1 MLVSWR
7 RLRDRG
13 CSGFFAVV
21 QKQSRLWLM
30 VLNRH
35 VGYWRRVQTRSVS
48 AIVSILTSQRV
59 FLFYS
64 LLQVSRDHSRFRFS
78 LFPRSCTNCLH
89 LSEVL
94 LTAAPVTDL
103 FAKCNLNSTLTLRYI
118 ISDLSSDTFNSFRGH
133 LQHSHP
139 PFPAASTIAAPSSK
153 LSLSFIAWLIALYKC
168 FTDWL
173 TDLYYTGLQLSVD

>member
-59 FLFYS
+59 FLYYS
-64 LLQVSRDHSRFRFS
+64 LLQLTRDHSRFRFS
-78 LFPRSCTNCLH
+78 LSPRSCTNCQH

-103 FAKCNLNSTLTLRYI
+103 FAKCNLELHVDITLHYLR
-118 ISDLSSDTFNSFRGH
+118 
-133 LQHSHP
+133 
-139 PFPAASTIAAPSSK
+139 PFIWHIQLFPGAPSTQSPTF
-153 LSLSFIAWLIALYKC
+153 SSSFHY
-168 FTDWL
+168 
-173 TDLYYTGLQLSVD
+173 SSP